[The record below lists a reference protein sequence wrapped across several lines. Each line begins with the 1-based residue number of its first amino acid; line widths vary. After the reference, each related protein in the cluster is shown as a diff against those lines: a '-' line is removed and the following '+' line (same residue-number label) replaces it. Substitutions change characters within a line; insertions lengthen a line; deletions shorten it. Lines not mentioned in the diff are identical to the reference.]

1 MEEFVT
7 QYAPLLQSLTTTA
20 PTTSTTTAATAT
32 KSSFTSALFG
42 TKKSIPT
49 TSAQNNSPI
58 AMSAKDKAIAF
69 LTQEIS
75 NSGDFQIGKNRIF
88 LRLTSFE
95 QLERVKS
102 SLLTQRLSKFQAIV
116 RTYLIHKQYKQFLR
130 TVVLLQSFM
139 RSVRQRN
146 HYQRTMASIVAEKLR
161 AKRTVEQRNQV
172 GSVVYRCRV
181 LYVV

>member
-20 PTTSTTTAATAT
+20 PTTSTTTATN
-32 KSSFTSALFG
+32 SSFTSALFG
-42 TKKSIPT
+42 TKKSIPI

-69 LTQEIS
+69 LTQQIS

-102 SLLTQRLSKFQAIV
+102 SLLTQRISKFQAIV
-116 RTYLIHKQYKQFLR
+116 RTYLIHKQFKQFLR

-139 RSVRQRN
+139 RSVRQRK

-172 GSVVYRCRV
+172 CSVVYFM
-181 LYVV
+181 